1 MSVASEATDE
11 HIPVPTTVDSN
22 YSLREPNGR
31 RQDIIKWTQ
40 RLIKRVDT
48 MNLFEAEQLKKAF
61 VDSKDMRKQKKDR
74 KKQKRKE
81 GREAIAALEEL
92 RRNKPGSMLKEE
104 V

>member
-1 MSVASEATDE
+1 
-11 HIPVPTTVDSN
+11 
-22 YSLREPNGR
+22 
-31 RQDIIKWTQ
+31 
-40 RLIKRVDT
+40 